1 MFTSID
7 TIKSHQKGWGCHW
20 LWESLVHSIV
30 FGLYFQTTDFTAYVL
45 SFLFPTFPRPDTVI
59 LIKLLM
65 FSVFGYIWCLL
76 QVPKSFLLQIL
87 GKDRV
92 TKFLI
97 EEIVS
102 ITVGD
107 FVKKVCPFSFISYYI
122 SSQCLNLEN
131 YLNLLSLSGKFE
143 GEEPI
148 QDNTNCRWAWIS
160 IYPW

>member
-1 MFTSID
+1 
-7 TIKSHQKGWGCHW
+7 
-20 LWESLVHSIV
+20 
-30 FGLYFQTTDFTAYVL
+30 
-45 SFLFPTFPRPDTVI
+45 
-59 LIKLLM
+59 M

-160 IYPW
+160 IYAWYWIQFQCYYGVVKNRCWSGELKLYIVIYFRSEMQCLYSLAHTCLVTYCISVVSWFQ